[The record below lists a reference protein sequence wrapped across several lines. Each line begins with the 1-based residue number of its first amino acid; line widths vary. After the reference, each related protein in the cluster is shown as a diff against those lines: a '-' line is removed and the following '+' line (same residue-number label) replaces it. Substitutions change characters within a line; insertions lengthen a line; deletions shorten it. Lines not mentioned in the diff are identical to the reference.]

1 MFIYHNLKNLLF
13 NNTKTI
19 FLIFLSLFL
28 LTACQN
34 TKQKENKTINKKLK
48 TNEVTYDTS
57 NLIIDNYAIGCMTI
71 HDKKLI
77 VGYYPNTEQAESA
90 IVRVYNK
97 DTFQLK
103 KEIKTEYINNNTK
116 LISYDNFFYF
126 DNGSSSN
133 IKCYNYDL
141 NVVKEISITT
151 SNVSYIAINPS
162 LTKISYIRKDS
173 NNYAISYL
181 CENSINLNSEEI
193 ILTINQTKPNEI
205 FSIDKVYYSNNN
217 YILGF
222 MGQSFQSLEYNS
234 EAKTIYGTIDL
245 STKKIDFINREN
257 IDVTSNNGIMLIYYK
272 DGYQSDNSKKDNTI
286 LIDLNTQNKISIATN
301 MLNDNLEF
309 SMCSSNSFFEV
320 GYDKNSDSSSY
331 ILKFFVGNNVH
342 TINNDDL
349 NIPNNSARFVGTFD
363 KENNRLL
370 IYYQAYNESEEKIY
384 QYIKDITINDE
395 NNN

>member
-13 NNTKTI
+13 NNIKLI
-19 FLIFLSLFL
+19 FLIFLSVFLF
-28 LTACQN
+28 TSCQH
-34 TKQKENKTINKKLK
+34 TPHKENKTINKKEK
-48 TNEVTYDTS
+48 SIKITYDNS

-71 HDKKLI
+71 HDNKLV
-77 VGYYPNTEQAESA
+77 VGYYPNTEKSESPL
-90 IVRVYNK
+90 VRIYNK
-97 DTFQLK
+97 DTFQLE
-103 KEIKTEYINNNTK
+103 KEIKNEYIDNNTK
-116 LISYDNFFYF
+116 LINYNDFFYF

-133 IKCYNYDL
+133 IKCYNYKL
-141 NVVKEISITT
+141 NVVKEINITS
-151 SNVSYIAINPS
+151 SNVSCIAINS
-162 LTKISYIRKDS
+162 LLTKISYIKKDT

-181 CENSINLNSEEI
+181 CENNINLDSEKI
-193 ILTINQTKPNEI
+193 ILTINQTKPNEV
-205 FSIDKVYYSNNN
+205 FSIDKIYYSNNN
-217 YILGF
+217 AILGF
-222 MGQSFQSLEYNS
+222 MGQSFQSLEFNS

-286 LIDLNTQNKISIATN
+286 LIDLNTQNKITIATN